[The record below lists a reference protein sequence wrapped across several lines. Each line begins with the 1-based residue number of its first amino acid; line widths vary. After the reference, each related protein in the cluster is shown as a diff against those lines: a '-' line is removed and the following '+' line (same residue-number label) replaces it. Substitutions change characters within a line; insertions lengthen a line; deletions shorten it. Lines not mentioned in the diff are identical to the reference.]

1 MLLLG
6 CPFFQLMKSCCCS
19 VACYTSR
26 SFIKRYKSGR
36 YWEHPSLPKLEHCTP
51 LNMQLVIQ
59 QIILVAQI
67 DCQTLKWKNVNTHP
81 IFRFSHSRP
90 ETDLHGKQATVVA
103 RTCLKCGHRFRDRKA
118 LLNDLHERG
127 PLQEG
132 R

>member
-1 MLLLG
+1 
-6 CPFFQLMKSCCCS
+6 
-19 VACYTSR
+19 
-26 SFIKRYKSGR
+26 
-36 YWEHPSLPKLEHCTP
+36 
-51 LNMQLVIQ
+51 MQLVIQ
-59 QIILVAQI
+59 QSILVAQI

-81 IFRFSHSRP
+81 IFSFSHSHS

-103 RTCLKCGHRFRDRKA
+103 GTCLKCGHRFRDREG